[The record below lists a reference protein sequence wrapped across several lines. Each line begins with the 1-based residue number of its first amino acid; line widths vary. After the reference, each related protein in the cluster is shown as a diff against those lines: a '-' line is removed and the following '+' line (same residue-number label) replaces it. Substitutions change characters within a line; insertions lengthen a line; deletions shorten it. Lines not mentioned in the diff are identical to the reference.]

1 MFMDWC
7 LFSPTKVKTLE
18 EKTLFPY
25 LFIPAQNVD
34 TMPRVA
40 GVTLQSGG
48 RHMPEMV
55 EQENGTQAVVSART
69 ACFSAPPHCIT
80 PEGCIYIVASAF
92 GAPWT
97 TILRATMCM
106 RPSGIV

>member
-1 MFMDWC
+1 MDWC

-25 LFIPAQNVD
+25 LFIPTQNVD

-69 ACFSAPPHCIT
+69 ACFSQHHHI
-80 PEGCIYIVASAF
+80 ASPQKAAF
-92 GAPWT
+92 T
-97 TILRATMCM
+97 L
-106 RPSGIV
+106 